1 MKVLLRS
8 AGGLLAGILLFGGL
22 GPWMSG
28 RIQDLRMA
36 RSAPVQV
43 ESVRQKLALLPKDA
57 QNSPAV
63 QQLQE
68 ALRVDGQLREGEQRW
83 SRGIATLLSDA
94 QREEGLAKADL
105 LAPSPPPPLEATGVD
120 GDVSHLA
127 TLLLERYGYP
137 TGDMPEVP
145 ARDPWVGVDRRSRTR
160 MLVALAE
167 QNALQP
173 EQARQISLLT
183 LQLLEEQLQR
193 SENLK
198 TVERLLPVA
207 MGSEPQRP

>member
-1 MKVLLRS
+1 MNVLQRS
-8 AGGLLAGILLFGGL
+8 ACGLMAGILLFGGL

-28 RIQDLRMA
+28 RIQDLRIA
-36 RSAPVQV
+36 RSAPLQV
-43 ESVRQKLALLPKDA
+43 ESVRQKLALLPKEA
-57 QNSPAV
+57 QNSPVV

-68 ALRVDGQLREGEQRW
+68 ALLLDGQLREGEQRW
-83 SRGIATLLSDA
+83 SRGIAALLTDA
-94 QREEGLAKADL
+94 QREEGLAQADFS
-105 LAPSPPPPLEATGVD
+105 APSPPPPLEATGVD

-137 TGDMPEVP
+137 TGEMPEVP

-160 MLVALAE
+160 MLVALADRLE
-167 QNALQP
+167 P
-173 EQARQISLLT
+173 EQARQILLLT

-198 TVERLLPVA
+198 TVEKLLPVA